1 MRHIGLIIW
10 SAVFFI
16 PLIVMIVMDG
26 FCSGRELCRAGLSFT
41 LLLYAIGVGVFSV
54 AVLVARLVFHAFD
67 TSSSARV
74 RTLKVLF
81 LIPLVPGLTI
91 LALLFAGLLGRLG

>member
-1 MRHIGLIIW
+1 MRHIGRIVW

-16 PLIVMIVMDG
+16 PLIVMLVMDG

-41 LLLYAIGVGVFSV
+41 LLLYAIGIGVFSG

-67 TSSSARV
+67 TSPIARI

-81 LIPLVPGLTI
+81 LIPLIPGLVV
-91 LALLFAGLLGRLG
+91 LSLLFAGLIGRLG